1 MRCPYLP
8 VQRPRAATRSPPPL
22 RRRCTPLLLS
32 CPIPART
39 VTKTASAHP
48 KPPRART
55 ERAERGRGGPPT
67 SRGGVAPDPA
77 GSVATRGPAGSIG
90 EAGNDGRRA
99 RAEALGEP
107 DAGSGIRA
115 PHRVFERGG
124 AERSG
129 ERGEGREETRRSC
142 AVLKWT
148 NARWLRWG
156 RGEKFGF
163 LQL

>member
-22 RRRCTPLLLS
+22 RRRCTPLLS

-55 ERAERGRGGPPT
+55 ERAEGGRRGPPT
-67 SRGGVAPDPA
+67 SRGGAAPDPA

-115 PHRVFERGG
+115 PPRVFERGG
-124 AERSG
+124 AER
-129 ERGEGREETRRSC
+129 GRDGKDEKRRDYP
-142 AVLKWT
+142 
-148 NARWLRWG
+148 AR
-156 RGEKFGF
+156 F
-163 LQL
+163 